1 MERCPVAR
9 EKLLS
14 TFLFPASIRFV
25 VHLERSA
32 LSAKTF
38 FQVVG
43 AVKMKNAK
51 LREKKPTKI
60 NGSLS
65 VTIRHLLPAEIYCL
79 ILIYDSTINGISR
92 LPFAVG
98 APKQMAGPIEIS
110 PELRRLTFA

>member
-1 MERCPVAR
+1 
-9 EKLLS
+9 
-14 TFLFPASIRFV
+14 
-25 VHLERSA
+25 
-32 LSAKTF
+32 
-38 FQVVG
+38 
-43 AVKMKNAK
+43 MKNAK

-92 LPFAVG
+92 LPFEVG